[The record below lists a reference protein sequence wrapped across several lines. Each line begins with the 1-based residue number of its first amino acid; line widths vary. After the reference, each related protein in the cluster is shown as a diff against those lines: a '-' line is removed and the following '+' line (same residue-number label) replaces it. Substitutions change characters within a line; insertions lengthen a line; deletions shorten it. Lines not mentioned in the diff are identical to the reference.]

1 MNLIIN
7 GEVQQVPNTIEN
19 VQHLLEYL
27 RLADRI
33 VVVEVNRNI
42 LQKEQHS
49 ATPLAEGD
57 VVELVHFVGGG

>member
-1 MNLIIN
+1 LNLIIN